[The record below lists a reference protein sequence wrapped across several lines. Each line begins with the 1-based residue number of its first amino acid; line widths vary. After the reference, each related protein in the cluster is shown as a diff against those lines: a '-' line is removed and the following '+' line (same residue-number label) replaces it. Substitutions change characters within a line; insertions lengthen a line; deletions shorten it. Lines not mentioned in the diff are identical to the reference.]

1 MKFLVYGGVVLL
13 IVPFQMVVVH
23 RFSIEGIVP
32 DAVLVTV
39 CLVGL
44 WRGEFEAV
52 VLGLVLGFLQDLL
65 SGATVYL
72 NLMTKP
78 LIGLVSGIVGR
89 TPIFLVRWMI
99 PILITGL
106 SLVSGL
112 LILFLLQVSFP
123 EMDVVQA
130 LLSIVMPQALYDGVL
145 GAIVLFAV
153 FRLFPTSHRRVW
165 NP

>member
-13 IVPFQMVVVH
+13 LIPFQVVVVH
-23 RFSIEGIVP
+23 RFAIEGIAP
-32 DAVLVTV
+32 DAILVTV

-44 WRGEFEAV
+44 WRGELEAV

-65 SGATVYL
+65 SGATVWL

-78 LIGLVSGIVGR
+78 LIGLAVGIVGR
-89 TPIFLVRWMI
+89 TPISLIRWMI
-99 PILITGL
+99 PILITGI

-112 LILFLLQVSFP
+112 LVLLLLQTSSP

-130 LLSIVMPQALYDGVL
+130 LLSTVLPQALYDGVF
-145 GAIVLFAV
+145 GAIVLLAA
-153 FRLFPTSHRRVW
+153 FRLFPTLHRRVW